1 MDLLHELVLILL
13 FKLTEINCVTRGLP
27 KAFASFSKIGGQA
40 VCYVST
46 IDGSCLPCLPS
57 LIVDLLIQGLVV
69 VVGPSGQVPRQGD
82 CLVVRG
88 LRHLA
93 LADHFDVWLV
103 FGRVVL
109 EHFLS
114 MRSHLGT
121 NSCSNEPRDFLP
133 IFTV

>member
-27 KAFASFSKIGGQA
+27 KAFASFSKIGGQT
-40 VCYVST
+40 VCHIST
-46 IDGSCLPCLPS
+46 IDGSCLPWLPS
-57 LIVDLLIQGLVV
+57 LIVNFLIQGLVV
-69 VVGPSGQVPRQGD
+69 VVGSSGQVPRQGD

-103 FGRVVL
+103 FGRVVF